1 MAITKIQAGAL
12 PADVITT
19 AAIDDASITHAK
31 LHTTMDLSSKTVTL
45 PSLSQT
51 IVNSSHIQMGGNL
64 DVVGQ
69 IGAYNNPGSSWGKMI
84 LRAADFE
91 FKNAGSTIKMV
102 LDTSGNVG
110 IGTSSPEGTL
120 QVENSSNNALI
131 LNAPANRY
139 NSVGFQT
146 AGTDKWWLGRADSD
160 QIASDAFFIG
170 TDAGNAIDPG
180 GLNAKLVIAQSGN
193 VGIGTTSPTARLDV
207 RRGDADGKIAEF
219 HQNTGYGID
228 IGSSQSVAYISS
240 GYNQRLDFKTDPT
253 SGQTERMSILA
264 NGNVGIGTSS
274 PTHRLDVLNDGGEQL
289 RILAW
294 DQSTSAR
301 ANIDFWYLDAGG
313 SPYQNSQISTLAA
326 GNAGNGNLVFSTR
339 PTSGALTERLRITST
354 GNVGIGTTSP
364 DAKLSI
370 NADALDQPALVLGN
384 VDGGGIAYV
393 HRQSRYLLSNGSNW
407 IGDGK
412 DPIAVI
418 GTNSSSTNKFPSAG
432 LVMHNESQ
440 TDNTFSTPIIFGNK
454 SNSGTYNTAY
464 AYIAG
469 RKNGQGVDSNWS
481 TGELWIDTAGT
492 KHNGNDAYMDHSP
505 AIKIRN
511 TGTVD
516 MRWQPFSYGTL
527 GGNNLTNNTG
537 WQLSPLVTQGLVYNN
552 NATHGYGLTVAEPGY
567 YMCYGTSLYAPG
579 NQGYV
584 YIGWALN
591 GSVQHHW
598 HSNHTIS
605 SNHDW
610 VSSMIRWCNAGDHL
624 TIEGV
629 NSPISATWGGG
640 HSQYYVWKMG

>member
-1 MAITKIQAGAL
+1 MRIDSSGNARIGYNNSLSYPSDARLMVSNAGTNGMEFSNTAISGQNRILNYNRSTSAYVPLTISGSELKFDIGGSEAMR
-12 PADVITT
+12 I
-19 AAIDDASITHAK
+19 DASDNVGIG
-31 LHTTMDLSSKTVTL
+31 VTN
-45 PSLSQT
+45 PSAA
-51 IVNSSHIQMGGNL
+51 L
-64 DVVGQ
+64 DVVSNSASGYVAEFRESNASNFGT
-69 IGAYNNPGSSWGKMI
+69 IVIDSPSDGSSRPSYMDYATGGTVKWSTGLAYNDTTRAFHIGTGSGLSNSKV
-84 LRAADFE
+84 
-91 FKNAGSTIKMV
+91 TI
-102 LDTSGNVG
+102 TTGGNVG
-110 IGTSSPEGTL
+110 IGTGSPLTALHIENLGAGSANFNKGIIIKTGDNSYTSGHGPMLEFRNEDVYMAGIRGIRESGWQSGL
-120 QVENSSNNALI
+120 QFFTHSNS
-131 LNAPANRY
+131 
-139 NSVGFQT
+139 
-146 AGTDKWWLGRADSD
+146 
-160 QIASDAFFIG
+160 
-170 TDAGNAIDPG
+170 
-180 GLNAKLVIAQSGN
+180 SGN
-193 VGIGTTSPTARLDV
+193 VYGTTFL
-207 RRGDADGKIAEF
+207 
-219 HQNTGYGID
+219 
-228 IGSSQSVAYISS
+228 
-240 GYNQRLDFKTDPT
+240 
-253 SGQTERMSILA
+253 ERMRI
-264 NGNVGIGTSS
+264 NGS
-274 PTHRLDVLNDGGEQL
+274 
-289 RILAW
+289 
-294 DQSTSAR
+294 
-301 ANIDFWYLDAGG
+301 
-313 SPYQNSQISTLAA
+313 
-326 GNAGNGNLVFSTR
+326 
-339 PTSGALTERLRITST
+339 

-393 HRQSRYLLSNGSNW
+393 HRNNRYLLSNGSNW

-418 GTNSSSTNKFPSAG
+418 GTNSNTTNKFPSAG

-440 TDNTFSTPIIFGNK
+440 TDNTFSTPIVFGNK
-454 SNSGTYNTAY
+454 SNSGAYNTAY

-579 NQGYV
+579 AHGYV

-598 HSNHTIS
+598 HSNHSIS

-624 TIEGV
+624 TIEGA